1 MSNQAIK
8 TFQVNGYTVEILPD
22 LDPMNPWTEYDR
34 LGEVW
39 SWSCKRTFGDKEF
52 STNFYDD
59 PEDEAFDAINALKR
73 DKAVICFVQH
83 RYDGGLEVVQDPTLE
98 LYSNSNKLG
107 RTDGVIFA
115 TRAMIR
121 KEFAHKIVTKADRD
135 NTYKTLIAEVRE
147 YSDWATGNVYG
158 YDISDPEGALIASC
172 WGFIGDP
179 GYCETEARAEAEALP
194 TLITD
199 DLASEDL
206 QDAENY

>member
-1 MSNQAIK
+1 MSSQAIK
-8 TFQVNGYTVEILPD
+8 TFQISGYTVEILPD
-22 LDPMNPWTEYDR
+22 LDPVNPWTEYDR

-39 SWSCKRTFGDKEF
+39 SWSPDSYSFGDKEF
-52 STNFYDD
+52 GYHETATIT
-59 PEDEAFDAINALKR
+59 EALTALKR

-98 LYSNSNKLG
+98 LYSNKLG

-121 KEFAHKIVTKADRD
+121 KAFGHKIVTKADRE
-135 NTYKTLIAEVRE
+135 NAYKALIAEVRE
-147 YSDWATGNVYG
+147 YADWATGNVYG

-179 GYCETEARAEAEALP
+179 AYCEAEARAEAEALP
-194 TLITD
+194 ALITD

-206 QDAENY
+206 QDAEGY